1 MLKRLLSQLIGTPLV
16 ILVCILGMWFL
27 FNKQLSILSELESA
41 KRSLSN
47 LERTLLLDKLS
58 VELNSEMTIRYIDQT
73 YDRKTLNDNK
83 RSEAIEEYVTERKVD
98 NPLVIDN
105 LYSRMLEQYKRASG
119 TKTEQADTNQSKAE
133 L

>member
-58 VELNSEMTIRYIDQT
+58 VELNSEMTVRYIDQT

>member
-47 LERTLLLDKLS
+47 LERTLLLDRLS

-105 LYSRMLEQYKRASG
+105 LYSRMLEQYQRASG
-119 TKTEQADTNQSKAE
+119 AKTEQANTNQSKTG

>member
-27 FNKQLSILSELESA
+27 FNKQLSVLSELESA

-105 LYSRMLEQYKRASG
+105 LYSRMLEQYQRASG
-119 TKTEQADTNQSKAE
+119 TKAEQANTNQSKTG

>member
-16 ILVCILGMWFL
+16 LLVCILGMWFL

-105 LYSRMLEQYKRASG
+105 LYSRMLEQYQRASG
-119 TKTEQADTNQSKAE
+119 TKAE
-133 L
+133 

>member
-16 ILVCILGMWFL
+16 ILVCILGMCFL

>member
-105 LYSRMLEQYKRASG
+105 LYSRMLEQYQRASG

>member
-105 LYSRMLEQYKRASG
+105 LYSRMLEQYQRASG
-119 TKTEQADTNQSKAE
+119 TKAEQANTNQSKTG

>member
-16 ILVCILGMWFL
+16 LLVCILGMWFL

-105 LYSRMLEQYKRASG
+105 LYSRMLEQYQRASG
-119 TKTEQADTNQSKAE
+119 TKAKQADTNQSKTE

>member
-47 LERTLLLDKLS
+47 LERTLLLERLS

-105 LYSRMLEQYKRASG
+105 LYSRMLEQYQRAFG
-119 TKTEQADTNQSKAE
+119 TKTEQANTNQSKTE